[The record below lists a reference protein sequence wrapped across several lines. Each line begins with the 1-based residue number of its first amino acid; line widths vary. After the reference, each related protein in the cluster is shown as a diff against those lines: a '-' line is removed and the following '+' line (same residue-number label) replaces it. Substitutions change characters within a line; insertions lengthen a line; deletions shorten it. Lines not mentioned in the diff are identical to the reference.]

1 MDAPGVGAALNS
13 MFVTG
18 RGDGSGGSAT
28 LARAGSGGRMLRS
41 TAADGDGVDGRLVH
55 LTGAVDD
62 SQGWIHRETAK
73 PSMTRRAKPT

>member
-1 MDAPGVGAALNS
+1 
-13 MFVTG
+13 
-18 RGDGSGGSAT
+18 
-28 LARAGSGGRMLRS
+28 MLHS
-41 TAADGDGVDGRLVH
+41 TAVDGDGVDGRLVH